1 MELSLK
7 IYGMDCAACA
17 GQVTSVLRKIPGID
31 RVRVNFGSSCAEI
44 ESRTFPDLSVIE
56 KKLERFGYLL
66 PKEKVVIKTDSTLFS
81 TKLDTLR
88 EQLPAL
94 ALVEE
99 KVENI
104 ILYLY
109 PVGCRGNEIIAVFR
123 EEGLPIEI
131 IKWESG
137 NEEALAQ
144 DQVGLLR
151 KLVLS
156 VFLTLPLLWNPSP
169 FFQFLLATLILLI
182 PARVFFRGAL
192 RAFHGGMNMD
202 VLIAVSSCLVYGY
215 STYLA
220 FTETEDIKLYFLCE
234 GVLVC
239 LVQFGRYL
247 EIVARGE
254 TERSL
259 RGFIS
264 LLPRQC
270 RLVTDKGEICKDV
283 DEIAIGDLVV
293 VEAGERIP
301 VDGTVIKGNGL
312 ADESLLTGESAL
324 VTKDIGSETTGGTLL
339 RAGALTIQ
347 VTKIGKETSLEQMI
361 DIVRQAQISA
371 SPIRKLADTIVSFF
385 IPAVIAIA
393 FIVFDIWYFV
403 ADPGNLQKALL
414 CCVGVLVVSC
424 PCALGLAIPTSI
436 MVGSGRCSELGILFK
451 SAAAIEKMHKVKVI
465 AFDKTGTLTCGGETS
480 ARNILRTGVP
490 ETVSQLSATHKTVM
504 ISGDKEEIAG
514 KVGAKA
520 GIERIYSEIKPDGKA
535 DVIRKLKKE
544 GSVMMV
550 GDGVNDAPA
559 MAVSDLSVSIQN
571 GTELAKDT
579 ADVILLGDEIS
590 KLPLAFSLAD
600 KIMKN
605 IYENLLWALL
615 YNVVCIPL
623 AAVGLINPS
632 LASAAMSFSSIAVL
646 MNALRLKNMQGN
658 KSVENFGIER

>member
-1 MELSLK
+1 MILTLK

-17 GQVTSVLRKIPGID
+17 GQVTSVLQKIPGID
-31 RVRVNFGSSCAEI
+31 GIRVNFGSSCAEI
-44 ESRTFPDLSVIE
+44 ESQTFPDVSVIE
-56 KKLERFGYLL
+56 KKLERLGYLL
-66 PKEKVVIKTDSTLFS
+66 PKEKVVIKTDRSLFS
-81 TKLDTLR
+81 RKQEYIR

-94 ALVEE
+94 AFAEE
-99 KVENI
+99 KAEDI

-123 EEGLPIEI
+123 EAGLPVEIE
-131 IKWESG
+131 KWESG
-137 NEEALAQ
+137 NEEVLAH

-156 VFLTLPLLWNPSP
+156 VFLTLPILWNPSP
-169 FFQFLLATLILLI
+169 FFQCVLATLILLI
-182 PARVFFRGAL
+182 PARTFFRGAS
-192 RAFHGGMNMD
+192 RVFHGGMNMD
-202 VLIAVSSCLVYGY
+202 VLIVISSCLVYGY
-215 STYLA
+215 STYLT

-234 GVLVC
+234 GVLIS
-239 LVQFGRYL
+239 LVLFGRYL

-264 LLPRQC
+264 LLPRQA
-270 RLVTDKGEICKDV
+270 RLVTDNSEITRDV
-283 DEIAIGDLVV
+283 DEIVIGDLVAV
-293 VEAGERIP
+293 QAGERIP

-324 VTKDIGSETTGGTLL
+324 VTKNTGSETTGGTLL
-339 RAGALTIQ
+339 RSGELTIQ

-361 DIVRQAQISA
+361 NIVRQAQISA
-371 SPIRKLADTIVSFF
+371 SPIRKLADTIVKFF
-385 IPAVIAIA
+385 IPAVIIIA
-393 FIVFDIWYFV
+393 VIVFCIWYFV
-403 ADPGNLQKALL
+403 AAPGDLQKAVLS
-414 CCVGVLVVSC
+414 CAGVLVVSC

-436 MVGSGRCSELGILFK
+436 MVGNGRCSELGILFK
-451 SAAAIEKMHKVKVI
+451 NSAAIEKMYKINVI

-480 ARNILRTGVP
+480 SRNILRTGV
-490 ETVSQLSATHKTVM
+490 EKTIRRLSVTHKTVM
-504 ISGDKEEIAG
+504 ISGDKESIARKIG
-514 KVGAKA
+514 ERA
-520 GIERIYSEIKPDGKA
+520 GIDHIYSEIRPEEKA
-535 DVIRKLKKE
+535 DIIRELKKE
-544 GSVMMV
+544 GFVMMV

-579 ADVILLGDEIS
+579 ADVILIGDEIS

-605 IYENLLWALL
+605 IYENLLWATL
-615 YNVVCIPL
+615 YNAVCIPL

-646 MNALRLKNMQGN
+646 MNALRLKNM
-658 KSVENFGIER
+658 ENNYHE

>member
-1 MELSLK
+1 MNLTLK

-17 GQVTSVLRKIPGID
+17 GQVTSVLQKIPGID

-44 ESRTFPDLSVIE
+44 ESQTFPDVSVIE

-66 PKEKVVIKTDSTLFS
+66 PKEKVVIKTDMSLFP
-81 TKLDTLR
+81 TKR
-88 EQLPAL
+88 EYIRKQLPAI
-94 ALVEE
+94 AFVEE
-99 KVENI
+99 KAEDI
-104 ILYLY
+104 TLYLY

-123 EEGLPIEI
+123 EAGLPIEI
-131 IKWESG
+131 EKWESG
-137 NEEALAQ
+137 NEEVLAQ

-156 VFLTLPLLWNPSP
+156 VFLTLPILWNPSP
-169 FFQFLLATLILLI
+169 LFQCLLATLILLI

-202 VLIAVSSCLVYGY
+202 VLIVISSCLVYGY
-215 STYLA
+215 STYLT

-234 GVLVC
+234 GVLIS
-239 LVQFGRYL
+239 LVLFGRYL

-264 LLPRQC
+264 LLPRQA
-270 RLVTDKGEICKDV
+270 RLITDNGEIIKDV
-283 DEIAIGDLVV
+283 DEIIIGDLVAV
-293 VEAGERIP
+293 QAGERIP
-301 VDGTVIKGNGL
+301 VDGTVVKGNGL

-324 VTKDIGSETTGGTLL
+324 ITKNAGSETTGGTLL
-339 RAGALTIQ
+339 RSGELTIQ

-361 DIVRQAQISA
+361 DIVRQAQITA
-371 SPIRKLADTIVSFF
+371 SPIRKLADTIVKFF
-385 IPAVIAIA
+385 IPAVIIIA
-393 FIVFDIWYFV
+393 VIVFGIWYFV
-403 ADPGNLQKALL
+403 AAPGDLQKAVL
-414 CCVGVLVVSC
+414 CCAGVLVVSC

-436 MVGSGRCSELGILFK
+436 MVGNGRCSELGILFK
-451 SAAAIEKMHKVKVI
+451 NSAAIEKMHKINVI
-465 AFDKTGTLTCGGETS
+465 AFDKTGTLTCGGENS
-480 ARNILRTGVP
+480 SRNILRTGAE
-490 ETVSQLSATHKTVM
+490 ETIRQLSIAHKTVM
-504 ISGDKEEIAG
+504 ISGDKEGIARQ
-514 KVGAKA
+514 VGSRA
-520 GIERIYSEIKPDGKA
+520 GIDCIYSEIKPDEKA
-535 DVIRKLKKE
+535 DVIRELKKE

-605 IYENLLWALL
+605 IYENLLWATL
-615 YNVVCIPL
+615 YNAVCIPL

-646 MNALRLKNMQGN
+646 MNALRLKNM
-658 KSVENFGIER
+658 ENNYHE